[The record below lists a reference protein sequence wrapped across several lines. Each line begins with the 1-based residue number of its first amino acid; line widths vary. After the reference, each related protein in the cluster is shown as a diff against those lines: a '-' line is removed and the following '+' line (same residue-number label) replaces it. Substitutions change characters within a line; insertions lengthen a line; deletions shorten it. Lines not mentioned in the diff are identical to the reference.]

1 MTPSELWM
9 PSASIDNLK
18 ARAEL
23 NNQLRGF
30 FEQRDI
36 MEVETP
42 NLASCGVTDPYIE
55 CVQTT
60 LADRQYY
67 FQSSPEY
74 AMKRLLAAGSGDI
87 YSLSKVYRS
96 GENGRRHNV
105 EFTLLEWYR
114 LGLDDRELMA
124 EVARLVGSLIPKLEV
139 HSFSYQQLFERY
151 LDVNPHQAELSILQ
165 ALVSEHLDMGD
176 YICEDI
182 SIALDLLISQVIE
195 PLLPTG
201 LVFVYDYPAVQAAL
215 ARLTYDDEGQM
226 IARRFEAFLN
236 GMELANGY
244 WELSDAS
251 EQDLRFAADLA
262 QRRDAGLPQ
271 LEADHK
277 LLAAL
282 KHGLP
287 DCAGVAL
294 GVDRLLMQMLGAG
307 SISEVISFDFSRV

>member
-18 ARAEL
+18 ARADL
-23 NNQLRGF
+23 NKQLRGF
-30 FEQRDI
+30 FEQQNV

-182 SIALDLLISQVIE
+182 STALDLLISQVIE
-195 PLLPTG
+195 PLLPAG

-215 ARLTYDDEGQM
+215 ARIVENDDGQI

-282 KHGLP
+282 EHGLP

-294 GVDRLLMQMLGAG
+294 GVDRLLMQLLGAD

>member
-1 MTPSELWM
+1 MTSSPSWM

-18 ARAEL
+18 ARAKL
-23 NNQLRGF
+23 NQQLRGF
-30 FEQRDI
+30 FERLGV

-55 CVQTT
+55 CVQTS
-60 LADRQYY
+60 LAGRQYF

-96 GENGRRHNV
+96 GENGRCHNV

-114 LGLDDRELMA
+114 LGLSDRELMA
-124 EVARLVGSLIPKLEV
+124 EVAELVESLIPELEV
-139 HSFSYQQLFERY
+139 HYFSYQKLFERY
-151 LDVNPHQAELSILQ
+151 LDINPHRASLPELQ
-165 ALVSEHLDMGD
+165 ALVNEHLDVGD
-176 YICEDI
+176 YICEDT
-182 SIALDLLISQVIE
+182 STALDLLISQVIE
-195 PLLPTG
+195 PLLPAG

-215 ARLTYDDEGQM
+215 ARLAENSDGQV

-244 WELSDAS
+244 WELIDAT
-251 EQDLRFAADLA
+251 EQAERFAADLA
-262 QRRDAGLPQ
+262 TRHAAGLPQ
-271 LEADHK
+271 LEADQK

-282 KHGLP
+282 ECGLP

-294 GVDRLLMQMLGAG
+294 GVDRLLMQVLGAD
-307 SISEVISFDFSRV
+307 SISDVISFDFSRV

>member
-1 MTPSELWM
+1 MTPSEFWM
-9 PSASIDNLK
+9 PSASFDNLK

-23 NNQLRGF
+23 NKQLRGF
-30 FEQRDI
+30 FEQQNV

-60 LADRQYY
+60 LAGKQYY
-67 FQSSPEY
+67 LQSSPEY

-114 LGLDDRELMA
+114 LGFDDRELMA

-139 HSFSYQQLFERY
+139 NSFSYQQLFERY
-151 LDVNPHQAELSILQ
+151 LDVNPHQAELPVLQ

-182 SIALDLLISQVIE
+182 STALDLLISQVIE
-195 PLLPTG
+195 PLLPAG

-215 ARLTYDDEGQM
+215 ARIVENDDGQI